1 MSGTVPHKEEARTM
15 STITEVETAPQAIED
30 LAGRIFLE
38 GVGALHLGSVYIGVK
53 HGLFVALVEDGSL
66 TARELAARTG
76 LDGWYVREWL
86 QAETTAGLLLAD
98 DDDLATASFTTAPGV
113 RETLVEETGPAF
125 IGGLPLAAAAA
136 YSVMPE
142 LLKAFRSG
150 AGVPYA
156 SYGEDAVEAQAAL
169 NRPAFV
175 NELVA
180 EWIPQ
185 VPDVAALLTDSSR
198 VTRVAD
204 VGCGLG
210 WAAIELGKA
219 YPHLRV
225 DGYDTDEESITRAR
239 RNAADAGVSDRVTFD
254 VVDASSPYGEARYDL
269 ILFFEC
275 VHDMAHPVEALA
287 QAKAALAEG
296 GTVIVMDER
305 VGETLNAGD
314 PTETFFATASVLWC
328 LPQGRVEPDS
338 EAVGTVMRTGRFR
351 GIARR
356 AGWSDIEILP
366 IEHPFWRFYR
376 LMG

>member
-1 MSGTVPHKEEARTM
+1 M
-15 STITEVETAPQAIED
+15 STITDVETTPQAIEE

-38 GVGALHLGSVYIGVK
+38 GVGALHLGSVYIGLK
-53 HGLFVALVEDGSL
+53 HGLFVALAEDGPL
-66 TARELAARTG
+66 TAHELAARTG

-98 DDDLATASFTTAPGV
+98 DHDLATANFTAAHGV
-113 RETLVEETGPAF
+113 REVLVEETGPAF
-125 IGGLPLAAAAA
+125 IGGLPLAVAAAF
-136 YSVMPE
+136 SVMPE

-169 NRPAFV
+169 NRPAFI

-185 VPDVAALLTDSSR
+185 VPDVAAVLADSSR

-210 WAAIELGKA
+210 WAAIELAKA

-254 VVDASSPYGEARYDL
+254 VVDASSPYGEGRYDL

-275 VHDMAHPVEALA
+275 VHDMAYPVEAIA

-305 VGETLNAGD
+305 VSETLNAGD

-338 EAVGTVMRTGRFR
+338 EAVGTVMRPSRFR
-351 GIARR
+351 GIARQ
-356 AGWSDIEILP
+356 AGWSDVEILP
-366 IEHPFWRFYR
+366 IDHQFWRFYR
-376 LMG
+376 LIG

>member
-1 MSGTVPHKEEARTM
+1 M
-15 STITEVETAPQAIED
+15 STITDVETTPQAIED

-38 GVGALHLGSVYIGVK
+38 GVGAFHLGSVYIGVK
-53 HGLFVALVEDGSL
+53 HGLFAALAKDRPL
-66 TARELAARTG
+66 TARELAVRTG
-76 LDGWYVREWL
+76 LDSWYIREWL

-98 DDDLATASFTTAPGV
+98 DDDLTRANFTTAPGV
-113 RETLVEETGPAF
+113 REVLVEEIDPAY
-125 IGGLPLAAAAA
+125 IGGLPLAVAAAF
-136 YSVMPE
+136 SVMPE
-142 LLKAFRSG
+142 LLTAYRSG
-150 AGVPYA
+150 AGVPYP

-180 EWIPQ
+180 QWIPQ
-185 VPDVAALLTDSSR
+185 IPDVAALLADSTR

-210 WAAIELGKA
+210 WAAIELAKA

-225 DGYDTDEESITRAR
+225 DGYDTDEQSITRAR

-254 VVDASSPYGEARYDL
+254 VVDASSGYGNGRYDL
-269 ILFFEC
+269 IFFFEC
-275 VHDMAHPVEALA
+275 VHDMAHPVEAIA

-305 VGETLNAGD
+305 VSETLNAGD
-314 PTETFFATASVLWC
+314 ATETFFATASVLWC

-338 EAVGTVMRTGRFR
+338 EAVGTVMRPSRFR
-351 GIARR
+351 GIARK

-366 IEHPFWRFYR
+366 IDHPFWRFYR
-376 LMG
+376 LVG

>member
-1 MSGTVPHKEEARTM
+1 M
-15 STITEVETAPQAIED
+15 STITEFETTPQAIEE

-53 HGLFVALVEDGSL
+53 HGLFVALVEDGPL
-66 TARELAARTG
+66 TARELAVRTG

-98 DDDLATASFTTAPGV
+98 DDDLATASFRTAPGV
-113 RETLVEETGPAF
+113 SETLVDETGPAF

-142 LLKAFRSG
+142 LLKAFRTG

-175 NELVA
+175 NELAA

-185 VPDVAALLTDSSR
+185 IPDVAALLADR
-198 VTRVAD
+198 GRATRIAD
-204 VGCGLG
+204 VGCGVG
-210 WAAIELGKA
+210 WAAIELAKA

-239 RNAADAGVSDRVTFD
+239 RNAADAGVLDRVTFD
-254 VVDASSPYGEARYDL
+254 VVDASSPYGDRRYDL

-275 VHDMAHPVEALA
+275 VHDMAHPVEAIS

-305 VGETLNAGD
+305 VGETLIAGD
-314 PTETFFATASVLWC
+314 PTQTFFATASVLWC

-338 EAVGTVMRTGRFR
+338 EAVGTVMRPSRFR
-351 GIARR
+351 GIARK

-366 IEHPFWRFYR
+366 IDHPFWRFYR
-376 LMG
+376 LIG

>member
-1 MSGTVPHKEEARTM
+1 MSRTKEARVM
-15 STITEVETAPQAIED
+15 STITEVETTPRAVEE
-30 LAGRIFLE
+30 LAGRIFME

-53 HGLFVALVEDGSL
+53 HGLFAVLAEDEPL
-66 TARELAARTG
+66 TANALAARTG

-98 DDDLATASFTTAPGV
+98 DDDLAKASFTTAPGV
-113 RETLVEETGPAF
+113 SETLVNETDPAF
-125 IGGLPLAAAAA
+125 LGGLPLAAAAA

-142 LLKAFRSG
+142 LLKAFRTG

-156 SYGEDAVEAQAAL
+156 SYGADAVEAQAAL

-185 VPDVAALLTDSSR
+185 IPDIAALLADSSR

-210 WAAIELGKA
+210 WAAIELAKA
-219 YPHLRV
+219 YPHLHV
-225 DGYDTDEESITRAR
+225 NGYDTDEESITRAR

-254 VVDASSPYGEARYDL
+254 VVDASSPYGDGRYDL
-269 ILFFEC
+269 VLFFEC
-275 VHDMAHPVEALA
+275 VHDMAHPVEAIA
-287 QAKAALAEG
+287 QARAALAEG

-328 LPQGRVEPDS
+328 LPQGRVEPES
-338 EAVGTVMRTGRFR
+338 EAVGTVMRPGRFR

-366 IEHPFWRFYR
+366 IDHPFWRFYR
-376 LMG
+376 LIG

>member
-1 MSGTVPHKEEARTM
+1 M
-15 STITEVETAPQAIED
+15 STITEIETTPQAIEE
-30 LAGRIFLE
+30 LTGRIFME
-38 GVGALHLGSVYIGVK
+38 GVGAFHLGTVYIGLK
-53 HGLFVALVEDGSL
+53 HGLFAALVEDGPL
-66 TARELAARTG
+66 TAGELAIRTG

-98 DDDLATASFTTAPGV
+98 DDDLTTAGFTTAPGV
-113 RETLVEETGPAF
+113 REALVDETDPAF
-125 IGGLPLAAAAA
+125 IGGLPLATAAGF
-136 YSVMPE
+136 SVMPE

-175 NELVA
+175 NELVS
-180 EWIPQ
+180 EGIRRI
-185 VPDVAALLTDSSR
+185 PDVAALLADRSR

-210 WAAIELGKA
+210 WAAIELAKA

-225 DGYDTDEESITRAR
+225 DGYDTDEASITRAR

-254 VVDASSPYGEARYDL
+254 VVDASSPYGDGRYDL

-275 VHDMAHPVEALA
+275 VHDMAHPGEAIA

-305 VGETLNAGD
+305 VGETVNAGD

-338 EAVGTVMRTGRFR
+338 EAVGTVMRPSRFR
-351 GIARR
+351 GIARH

-366 IEHPFWRFYR
+366 IDHPFWRFYR
-376 LMG
+376 LVA

>member
-1 MSGTVPHKEEARTM
+1 M
-15 STITEVETAPQAIED
+15 STITEIETTPQAIEE
-30 LAGRIFLE
+30 LAGRIFME
-38 GVGALHLGSVYIGVK
+38 GVGAFHLGSVYIGLK
-53 HGLFVALVEDGSL
+53 HGLFVALVEDGPL
-66 TARELAARTG
+66 TVRELAARSG
-76 LDGWYVREWL
+76 LDDWYVREWL

-98 DDDLATASFTTAPGV
+98 ADDLETARFRTAPGV
-113 RETLVEETGPAF
+113 SETLVDETGPAF
-125 IGGLPLAAAAA
+125 IGGLPLAVAAA
-136 YSVMPE
+136 YSVMPA
-142 LLKAFRSG
+142 LLKAFRTG

-180 EWIPQ
+180 QWIPQ
-185 VPDVAALLTDSSR
+185 IPDVAALLADSNR
-198 VTRVAD
+198 LTRVAD

-210 WAAIELGKA
+210 WAAIELAKA

-239 RNAADAGVSDRVTFD
+239 RNAANAGVSDRVSFD
-254 VVDASSPYGEARYDL
+254 VVDASRPYGDGRYDL

-275 VHDMAHPVEALA
+275 VHDMAHPVEAIA
-287 QAKAALAEG
+287 QARAARAEG

-305 VGETLNAGD
+305 VGETLNASD

-338 EAVGTVMRTGRFR
+338 EAVGTVMRPGRFR
-351 GIARR
+351 GIASK
-356 AGWSDIEILP
+356 AGWSGVEILP
-366 IEHPFWRFYR
+366 IDHPFWRFYR
-376 LMG
+376 LIG